1 MAEYARLRIRS
12 AYPAIDVMEIL
23 TRTPYRCAVGLM
35 IKAAEVSEQGC
46 LGVPP
51 EITVLT
57 LRAAG

>member
-1 MAEYARLRIRS
+1 MSPKATMTLE
-12 AYPAIDVMEIL
+12 ML
-23 TRTPYRCAVGLM
+23 TRTPYRFAVGLM
-35 IKAAEVSEQGC
+35 IKADEVSEQGC